1 MHVSDDRTTDD
12 HTVVIVDD
20 DAPTAARLRPYHLL
34 ALLPT
39 LGLLGGVTFANR
51 VEPYVLG
58 LPFLLFWVVMWVVL
72 TSGIMAL
79 ITSLDS
85 RHPEDM
91 EVARTVVVAST
102 TSKSSTT
109 SAVSRKSTA

>member
-1 MHVSDDRTTDD
+1 MHVSDDRMTDD
-12 HTVVIVDD
+12 RIVVIVDEN
-20 DAPTAARLRPYHLL
+20 APTAARLRPYHVL

-39 LGLLGGVTFANR
+39 VGLLGGVTFANR

-58 LPFLLFWVVMWVVL
+58 LPFLLFWVVMWVVA

-79 ITSLDS
+79 ITTLDS

-91 EVARTVVVAST
+91 EVAHIVAAGGTPTVTASA
-102 TSKSSTT
+102 SVGKG
-109 SAVSRKSTA
+109 AR

>member
-1 MHVSDDRTTDD
+1 MHGSGDRTTDD
-12 HTVVIVDD
+12 LTVVIVDEN
-20 DAPTAARLRPYHLL
+20 APTAARLRPYHLL

-91 EVARTVVVAST
+91 EVARTVSGASAAAT
-102 TSKSSTT
+102 TSVSGRRTT
-109 SAVSRKSTA
+109 T

>member
-1 MHVSDDRTTDD
+1 MHGSDDRTTDD
-12 HTVVIVDD
+12 RTVVIVDEN
-20 DAPTAARLRPYHLL
+20 APPAARLRSYHLL

-39 LGLLGGVTFANR
+39 LGLLGGVTFANH

-91 EVARTVVVAST
+91 EVAHTVTVTST
-102 TSKSSTT
+102 ATT
-109 SAVSRKSTA
+109 SAPSGRSTS

>member
-1 MHVSDDRTTDD
+1 MHGSDDRTTGDD
-12 HTVVIVDD
+12 RVMVIDEN
-20 DAPTAARLRPYHLL
+20 ASPAARLRPYHIL

-58 LPFLLFWVVMWVVL
+58 LPFLLFWVVLWVVA

-79 ITSLDS
+79 ITTLDS
-85 RHPEDM
+85 RHPDDM
-91 EVARTVVVAST
+91 EVVHSVPTLST
-102 TSKSSTT
+102 TSRSTP
-109 SAVSRKSTA
+109 S